1 MWVRENFFLE
11 GKLERG
17 AGQQGADQLFD
28 EMPPLERA
36 LEWVRPLIYVSNTWD
51 YCVLWKL
58 GDDPSSFIELVGC
71 CCNGG
76 GLQQMGIKKVKRKQN
91 MSIPLCRDVFHI
103 HPANTKACEALA
115 RLPPYLPL
123 YPGVHGEV
131 VISTQPKWL
140 NIARKSD
147 SSTLDEDCLQTQ
159 VLIPILGGLIELFS
173 TNNIPEDQR
182 TIEVVKAQ
190 FAIFPEAETMST
202 STISFDGHSMNPSLN
217 QAGILPSTSTP
228 PVAHQ
233 YSCPNFDGSSTS
245 SFPSDEHTSPDSNPC
260 SVSQNQ
266 QLNLCSPHQKDDATE
281 RQHCKSKNL
290 FTERRRRD
298 RINAG
303 ILRLRSLVPKITKMN
318 RAATLGDAVDYIEAL
333 KNQIEELKLELNNVE
348 EDGHNKI
355 ASRLKGEIRES
366 ANLEVQ
372 VVEGDQLGSGKL
384 VLKIKCQQIP
394 GAFTE
399 LLEALVSSGIHIND
413 VTDTNVTTCNGMMWS
428 TVTIQTKRKDIRV
441 QDLMESL
448 TSMTA

>member
-1 MWVRENFFLE
+1 
-11 GKLERG
+11 
-17 AGQQGADQLFD
+17 
-28 EMPPLERA
+28 MPHLERA
-36 LEWVRPLIYVSNTWD
+36 LEWVRPLVYVSNTWD

-91 MSIPLCRDVFHI
+91 MSIPLCRDAFHI

-123 YPGVHGEV
+123 YPGLHGEV
-131 VISTQPKWL
+131 VISTQPKWH

-147 SSTLDEDCLQTQ
+147 SSTLDEECLQTQ

-173 TNNIPEDQR
+173 RNNKDNKYRWKDYAIAVFHLKIHSSIPEDQR

-202 STISFDGHSMNPSLN
+202 STISFDGHIMNPSLN
-217 QAGILPSTSTP
+217 QAGILLSTSTP

-233 YSCPNFDGSSTS
+233 YSHPNFDGSSTS

-303 ILRLRSLVPKITKMN
+303 ILRLRALVPKITKMN

-333 KNQIEELKLELNNVE
+333 KNQIEELKLELNDVE

-366 ANLEVQ
+366 PNLAVQ

-384 VLKIKCQQIP
+384 LLKIKCQQIP